1 MPHSKLLDSVNRNII
16 DIQSRVDQTKKLIQR
31 QARAGMENEE
41 LLQNLKASQAA
52 LDQKVRER
60 NSIIVAIRKGQPL
73 R

>member
-1 MPHSKLLDSVNRNII
+1 MD
-16 DIQSRVDQTKKLIQR
+16 
-31 QARAGMENEE
+31 NEE
-41 LLQNLKASQAA
+41 LRQNLKASEAA